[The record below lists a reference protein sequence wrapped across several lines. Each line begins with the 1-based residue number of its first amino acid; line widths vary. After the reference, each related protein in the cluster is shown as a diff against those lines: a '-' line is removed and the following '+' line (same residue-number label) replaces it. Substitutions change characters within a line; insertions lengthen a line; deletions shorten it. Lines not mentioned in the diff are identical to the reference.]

1 MKFFGCGA
9 GFNPRRGNTS
19 AFLALGDILVVLDCG
34 ETTYEKLYK
43 NFELRGK
50 TVYVVLTH
58 LHSDH
63 VGSLGSL
70 VSYLYCVLG
79 QRPYIVYP
87 SEDICRYLSLVGVEA
102 GFYHYLPQLRLEADG
117 TAPDESTDRAA
128 CGAVAEGVNETADG
142 PVAAGLN
149 ETVDGTGAAGLNETA
164 GGSEVDELDDAES
177 PSQVAGLGQVA
188 GRSGP
193 RLYFKPVR
201 VQHVDNMVCYGY
213 VIRLGRDVCYY
224 SGDAADIPGEVL
236 AGFLNGEI
244 SRIYQDTAAH
254 DAPRPSHMPYRLL
267 AQKIPEALRARVWCM
282 HLDDDEAYVEQLRTM
297 GFNIAQSEFGDEV
310 SDRRLAER

>member
-9 GFNPRRGNTS
+9 GFNPRQGNTS
-19 AFLALGDILVVLDCG
+19 AFLEFGDILVVLDCG

-102 GFYHYLPQLRLEADG
+102 DFYHYLSQLRLEADG

-128 CGAVAEGVNETADG
+128 CGAVA
-142 PVAAGLN
+142 AGLN
-149 ETVDGTGAAGLNETA
+149 GTA
-164 GGSEVDELDDAES
+164 GGSEVNELDDAES
-177 PSQVAGLGQVA
+177 LSQASGLGQVT
-188 GRSGP
+188 GLSVSGP

-213 VIRLGRDVCYY
+213 VIQLGRDVCYY
-224 SGDAADIPGEVL
+224 SGDAADIPDEVL
-236 AGFLNGEI
+236 AGFLHGEI
-244 SRIYQDTAAH
+244 TRIYQDTSAH
-254 DAPRPSHMPYRLL
+254 DTPSPSHMPYRLL

-310 SDRRLAER
+310 SDGCQAERQENGAAADRLRQSEQSS